1 MCWGYP
7 ETVFRSLTP
16 RRAEWDRQ
24 YINAIIQS
32 DVPDRA
38 EIEKLDFLPGF
49 LRALAQE
56 FRAVQSS
63 IQPVPARDV
72 LTLVHCPSSQGRSYF
87 SALGSSGEHLIY
99 SRTLCTSSQGRSY
112 FSALG
117 SSGEHLIYSRT
128 LWPGFSGFKNLPS
141 FNSNPPTKLSE
152 PNGRPLHSCFPRA
165 FTVCSFCCL
174 YNPPPSQTAEL
185 SCPVSLWHCP
195 MGIRLLHPDRIPSHA
210 PYRSS

>member
-72 LTLVHCPSSQGRSYF
+72 LTLVHCP
-87 SALGSSGEHLIY
+87 
-99 SRTLCTSSQGRSY
+99 SSQGRSY